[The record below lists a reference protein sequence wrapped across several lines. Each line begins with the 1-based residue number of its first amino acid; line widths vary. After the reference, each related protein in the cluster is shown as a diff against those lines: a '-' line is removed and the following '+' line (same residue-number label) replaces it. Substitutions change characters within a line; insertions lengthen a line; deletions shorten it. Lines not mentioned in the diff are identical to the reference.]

1 MSDHTPKGSFERYKL
16 KRMLKILKSKKGY
29 HTELTS
35 LYVPADKPISDTT
48 NYLKQ
53 EQGQAANIKS
63 KTTRKFVLDSI
74 TKLIQTLLK
83 YGREIPE
90 TGLALFSGAIP
101 QNGPGSEKME
111 MYTVIPPE
119 KIETRQYNCASEFYL
134 EPLEDMLIEKD
145 VYGLIVIDRSGCT
158 IATLSGNKKNIIE
171 NMGANIPSKHHAGG
185 QSQRRYERL
194 IEQAAHEFYVRAGE
208 HINNQFLDL
217 PIQGIIIGGAGPTKE
232 YFAKGDYLD
241 YRLKE
246 KIIDIID
253 IGYSDEQGINDL
265 IRKSEELLQNVQLI
279 KEKQIIQQFLS
290 HLARDTGLVTY
301 GEKEVRKA
309 LQMGAVD
316 TLILSDKVDIVRVS
330 AKCSN
335 CNHIEEKTI
344 KNEDLEAY
352 EKMVTNMTCEKCNSS
367 QMYLEDT
374 IDLVEELGELA
385 KASGANVEIF
395 STDSEE
401 GAQFWS
407 AFKGIGAIL
416 RYQFDT

>member
-1 MSDHTPKGSFERYKL
+1 M
-16 KRMLKILKSKKGY
+16 
-29 HTELTS
+29 
-35 LYVPADKPISDTT
+35 
-48 NYLKQ
+48 
-53 EQGQAANIKS
+53 
-63 KTTRKFVLDSI
+63 VLDSI
-74 TKLIQTLLK
+74 TKLIQVLIK
-83 YGREIPE
+83 FGREVPPNGIV
-90 TGLALFSGAIP
+90 LFSGAIP

-111 MYTVIPPE
+111 MYIVDPPE
-119 KIETRQYNCASEFYL
+119 KIVTFQYRCASEFYI

-145 VYGLIVIDRSGCT
+145 VYGLIVIDRSGLT
-158 IATLSGNKKNIIE
+158 MATLAGNKKNIIE

-217 PIQGIIIGGAGPTKE
+217 SIQGIIIGGAGPTKE

-246 KIIDIID
+246 KIIGIID

-265 IRKSEELLQNVQLI
+265 IRKSQDLLQNVQLI
-279 KEKQIIQQFLS
+279 KEKQIIQKFLS

-301 GEKEVRKA
+301 GEKEVRRG
-309 LQMGAVD
+309 LEMGAVD
-316 TLILSDKVDIVRVS
+316 TLLLSDKVDIVRVV

-352 EKMVTNMTCEKCNSS
+352 EKMVGNMTCEKCNSS
-367 QMYLEDT
+367 QMYVDNV
-374 IDLVEELGELA
+374 IDLVEELGDLA
-385 KASGANVEIF
+385 TASSAEVEVF

-416 RYQFDT
+416 RYNIDAQ